1 MGKEVHR
8 ACEKNR
14 GVFHRVVGRGKFST
28 EVHEHSTIRCGKVE
42 ALSRRKQ
49 WTCNEQRK
57 ENQAPRTERFVFRIG
72 GKAGG
77 WKSGAVGGRPR
88 VAAPTPGTRPMG
100 GHQPPCGCSRRGHKP
115 LRLRANPVRPS
126 ASLGFAH
133 PLRDLCRCSRR
144 LSAFHCHAAAAARR
158 EIASPTPGGPSTAFS
173 LPWAPPCAPALFPCS
188 ARLRASLLIR
198 TGY

>member
-1 MGKEVHR
+1 MKTRRRKRSGLCSKSGG
-8 ACEKNR
+8 R
-14 GVFHRVVGRGKFST
+14 GVAIRSCWRAATRGRPYVKEQTHGRPSAP
-28 EVHEHSTIRCGKVE
+28 CG
-42 ALSRRKQ
+42 AMLLFRSPPRFPLSR
-49 WTCNEQRK
+49 
-57 ENQAPRTERFVFRIG
+57 
-72 GKAGG
+72 
-77 WKSGAVGGRPR
+77 
-88 VAAPTPGTRPMG
+88 
-100 GHQPPCGCSRRGHKP
+100 CGCSRRGHKP

-133 PLRDLCRCSRR
+133 LLRALCRCSRR
-144 LSAFHCHAAAAARR
+144 LSAFHCHAAAAARW